1 MSNCVVIRKLLTLMF
16 SVNFESRVQD
26 IICFSCKQQY
36 SDFNRILTINKYY
49 ASRLSRPVARGVQ

>member
-36 SDFNRILTINKYY
+36 SDFNRILTIN
-49 ASRLSRPVARGVQ
+49 RNTTF